1 MMKPKAR
8 ALDSARSQRPPLPP
22 PQAPTE
28 NDEGLLE
35 YLEDIIGSNRLKE
48 PIDEKQKA
56 VEGLNEKRA
65 VELNRVKA
73 AEQQRDDLAPRKAE
87 AEQYIA
93 TEAQLNAKKGAL
105 YQLREGEAQA
115 AEAAIAKEKEEL
127 EATREETRE
136 KGKVRSWAPTRSRRA
151 HPTFPIPSPPP
162 PTSRGRRRRWTPS
175 RRSTRRR

>member
-1 MMKPKAR
+1 M
-8 ALDSARSQRPPLPP
+8 
-22 PQAPTE
+22 
-28 NDEGLLE
+28 
-35 YLEDIIGSNRLKE
+35 
-48 PIDEKQKA
+48 
-56 VEGLNEKRA
+56 EGLNEKRA

-136 KGKVRSWAPTRSRRA
+136 KGKVRPWGPRVVSLLTPPSPSHLSRPTS
-151 HPTFPIPSPPP
+151 PSPSPP
-162 PTSRGRRRRWTPS
+162 RRRRRRRWTPS
-175 RRSTRRR
+175 RRSTRR

>member
-1 MMKPKAR
+1 M
-8 ALDSARSQRPPLPP
+8 
-22 PQAPTE
+22 
-28 NDEGLLE
+28 
-35 YLEDIIGSNRLKE
+35 
-48 PIDEKQKA
+48 
-56 VEGLNEKRA
+56 EGLNEKRA

-136 KGKVRSWAPTRSRRA
+136 KGKVRRVGPCALCPSSPHLPHPRSHAP
-151 HPTFPIPSPPP
+151 HPPP
-162 PTSRGRRRRWTPS
+162 LVRRRRRRWTPS

>member
-1 MMKPKAR
+1 M
-8 ALDSARSQRPPLPP
+8 
-22 PQAPTE
+22 
-28 NDEGLLE
+28 
-35 YLEDIIGSNRLKE
+35 
-48 PIDEKQKA
+48 
-56 VEGLNEKRA
+56 EGLNEKRA

-136 KGKVRSWAPTRSRRA
+136 KGKVRRVGPAPHT
-151 HPTFPIPSPPP
+151 PLTPPSPSHLSR
-162 PTSRGRRRRWTPS
+162 PTLPHPSPRRRRRRRWTPS

>member
-1 MMKPKAR
+1 M
-8 ALDSARSQRPPLPP
+8 
-22 PQAPTE
+22 
-28 NDEGLLE
+28 
-35 YLEDIIGSNRLKE
+35 
-48 PIDEKQKA
+48 
-56 VEGLNEKRA
+56 EGLNEKRA

-136 KGKVRSWAPTRSRRA
+136 KGKVRVVGPARCVPP
-151 HPTFPIPSPPP
+151 HPTFPIPYLTPHIPLPPP
-162 PTSRGRRRRWTPS
+162 LVRRRRRRWTPS

>member
-1 MMKPKAR
+1 M
-8 ALDSARSQRPPLPP
+8 
-22 PQAPTE
+22 
-28 NDEGLLE
+28 
-35 YLEDIIGSNRLKE
+35 
-48 PIDEKQKA
+48 
-56 VEGLNEKRA
+56 EGLNEKRA

-136 KGKVRSWAPTRSRRA
+136 KGKVRPCPSSPHLR
-151 HPTFPIPSPPP
+151 HPISHPPP
-162 PTSRGRRRRWTPS
+162 PPPRRRRRRRWTPS

>member
-1 MMKPKAR
+1 M
-8 ALDSARSQRPPLPP
+8 
-22 PQAPTE
+22 
-28 NDEGLLE
+28 
-35 YLEDIIGSNRLKE
+35 
-48 PIDEKQKA
+48 
-56 VEGLNEKRA
+56 EGLNEKRA

-136 KGKVRSWAPTRSRRA
+136 KGKVRRVPP
-151 HPTFPIPSPPP
+151 HPTFPIPHLTPPIPPP
-162 PTSRGRRRRWTPS
+162 LVRRRRRRWTPS

>member
-1 MMKPKAR
+1 M
-8 ALDSARSQRPPLPP
+8 
-22 PQAPTE
+22 
-28 NDEGLLE
+28 
-35 YLEDIIGSNRLKE
+35 
-48 PIDEKQKA
+48 
-56 VEGLNEKRA
+56 EGLNEKRA

-136 KGKVRSWAPTRSRRA
+136 KGKVRPWGGPARRVPP
-151 HPTFPIPSPPP
+151 HPTFPIPHLTPHIPHLLV
-162 PTSRGRRRRWTPS
+162 RRRRRRWTPS

>member
-1 MMKPKAR
+1 M
-8 ALDSARSQRPPLPP
+8 
-22 PQAPTE
+22 
-28 NDEGLLE
+28 
-35 YLEDIIGSNRLKE
+35 
-48 PIDEKQKA
+48 
-56 VEGLNEKRA
+56 EGLNEKRA

-136 KGKVRSWAPTRSRRA
+136 KGKVRPWGWPRASCRSSPHLHRPISHAP
-151 HPTFPIPSPPP
+151 HPPP
-162 PTSRGRRRRWTPS
+162 LVRRRRRRWTPS

>member
-1 MMKPKAR
+1 M
-8 ALDSARSQRPPLPP
+8 
-22 PQAPTE
+22 
-28 NDEGLLE
+28 
-35 YLEDIIGSNRLKE
+35 
-48 PIDEKQKA
+48 
-56 VEGLNEKRA
+56 EGLNEKRA

-136 KGKVRSWAPTRSRRA
+136 KGKVRPWGGPARRVTP
-151 HPTFPIPSPPP
+151 HPTFPIPHLTPHLPPP
-162 PTSRGRRRRWTPS
+162 PRRRRRRRWTPS

>member
-1 MMKPKAR
+1 M
-8 ALDSARSQRPPLPP
+8 
-22 PQAPTE
+22 
-28 NDEGLLE
+28 
-35 YLEDIIGSNRLKE
+35 
-48 PIDEKQKA
+48 
-56 VEGLNEKRA
+56 EGLNEKRA

-136 KGKVRSWAPTRSRRA
+136 KGKVRRVGPCASSRSSPHLP
-151 HPTFPIPSPPP
+151 HPTSDPGVT
-162 PTSRGRRRRWTPS
+162 PTPLVRRRRRRWTPS

>member
-1 MMKPKAR
+1 M
-8 ALDSARSQRPPLPP
+8 
-22 PQAPTE
+22 
-28 NDEGLLE
+28 
-35 YLEDIIGSNRLKE
+35 
-48 PIDEKQKA
+48 
-56 VEGLNEKRA
+56 EGLNEKRA

-136 KGKVRSWAPTRSRRA
+136 KGKVRVVGWPRRRSLPHRSLTP
-151 HPTFPIPSPPP
+151 HPPP
-162 PTSRGRRRRWTPS
+162 LRRRRRRRWTPS

>member
-1 MMKPKAR
+1 M
-8 ALDSARSQRPPLPP
+8 
-22 PQAPTE
+22 
-28 NDEGLLE
+28 
-35 YLEDIIGSNRLKE
+35 
-48 PIDEKQKA
+48 
-56 VEGLNEKRA
+56 EGLNEKRA

-136 KGKVRSWAPTRSRRA
+136 KGKVRVVGRRA
-151 HPTFPIPSPPP
+151 SCHASPHLPHPTSHAPHPPP
-162 PTSRGRRRRWTPS
+162 PRRRRRRRWTPS

>member
-1 MMKPKAR
+1 M
-8 ALDSARSQRPPLPP
+8 
-22 PQAPTE
+22 
-28 NDEGLLE
+28 
-35 YLEDIIGSNRLKE
+35 
-48 PIDEKQKA
+48 
-56 VEGLNEKRA
+56 EGLNEKRA

-136 KGKVRSWAPTRSRRA
+136 KGKVRRVVAPRVVSLLT
-151 HPTFPIPSPPP
+151 PPSPSHISRPAS
-162 PTSRGRRRRWTPS
+162 PTSRQAAKEEMDAFEKLS
-175 RRSTRRR
+175 LIHI

>member
-1 MMKPKAR
+1 
-8 ALDSARSQRPPLPP
+8 
-22 PQAPTE
+22 
-28 NDEGLLE
+28 
-35 YLEDIIGSNRLKE
+35 
-48 PIDEKQKA
+48 

-136 KGKVRSWAPTRSRRA
+136 KGKVRVVWGPRHTHSSPHLHHPISHAP
-151 HPTFPIPSPPP
+151 HPPP
-162 PTSRGRRRRWTPS
+162 HHPLVRRRRRRWTPS

>member
-1 MMKPKAR
+1 M
-8 ALDSARSQRPPLPP
+8 
-22 PQAPTE
+22 
-28 NDEGLLE
+28 
-35 YLEDIIGSNRLKE
+35 
-48 PIDEKQKA
+48 
-56 VEGLNEKRA
+56 
-65 VELNRVKA
+65 KA

-136 KGKVRSWAPTRSRRA
+136 KGKVRPWGGPARRVPP
-151 HPTFPIPSPPP
+151 HPTFTTPYLTPPIPHLLV
-162 PTSRGRRRRWTPS
+162 RRRRRRWTPS

>member
-1 MMKPKAR
+1 M
-8 ALDSARSQRPPLPP
+8 
-22 PQAPTE
+22 
-28 NDEGLLE
+28 
-35 YLEDIIGSNRLKE
+35 
-48 PIDEKQKA
+48 
-56 VEGLNEKRA
+56 EGLNEKRA

-73 AEQQRDDLAPRKAE
+73 AEQRRDDLAPRKAE

-136 KGKVRSWAPTRSRRA
+136 KGKVRPWGGPAAALSHTPRSP
-151 HPTFPIPSPPP
+151 HLPLPPP
-162 PTSRGRRRRWTPS
+162 PRRRRRRRWTPS